1 MPPLK
6 KATKVPEIPA
16 AFPPAPLSDGEFATF
31 YVQVDDMRDNSLSR
45 VGELKKKLE
54 RPNAKILFAGHRGSG
69 KSTELNRLERE
80 IVEDTFV
87 VKFSVVEELDIND
100 INYVDLIMVMM
111 EKLASE
117 AVKEGIITTGSKYI
131 NQIKDWLVDVTKIK
145 AEETGYQLEVQA
157 GIKANQG
164 VLSLLIGLIA
174 EFKAAIRA
182 SSKSKTEYREELEKR
197 VTILKANCNV
207 LINEIEMGLKK
218 KNKRLLLVVED
229 MDKADTR
236 RVQEIL
242 CKHSGILAE
251 LNTRIMFVVSIF
263 ALTTPNLADITDRFD
278 RVSLPMIKVR
288 EKSGGTFKAGVDT
301 IKSVIERRAEPALFE
316 EGVIGLLIDNCGGVF
331 RDLFEMI
338 EIAANSADFRRQ
350 QTISKE
356 TAVYAF
362 ERLKA
367 KYRGMI
373 TVFNEQKG
381 GITTDG
387 LYGKLVEVCKSTTKS
402 HSLDEK
408 MLLLLS
414 CLAVVEYNGVQWFD
428 VHPAVK
434 SLLQD
439 MNLLQDMKKN

>member
-1 MPPLK
+1 MPTLK

-16 AFPPAPLSDGEFATF
+16 AFPPAPLGKEEFDAF
-31 YVQVDDMRDNSLSR
+31 YVEVDNERDNCLSR
-45 VGELKKKLE
+45 VGELKKKLAGS
-54 RPNAKILFAGHRGSG
+54 NAKILFAGHRGSG

-80 IVEDTFV
+80 IKNDTFF

-100 INYVDLIMVMM
+100 ISYVDLIMVMM

-117 AVKEGIITTGSKYI
+117 AVQQDIITTGSKYI
-131 NQIKDWLVDVTKIK
+131 KQIKDWLADVTQINEK
-145 AEETGYQLEVQA
+145 ETGYQLEVQA

-164 VLSLLIGLIA
+164 VLSLFIGLIA

-182 SSKSKTEYREELEKR
+182 SSNNKTVYRNELEKR
-197 VTILKANCNV
+197 VSILKANCNL
-207 LINEIEMGLKK
+207 LINEIEIGLKA
-218 KNKRLLLVVED
+218 KNKRLLLVIED

-236 RVQEIL
+236 NVHEIF

-251 LNTRIMFVVSIF
+251 LNTRMIFVVSMF
-263 ALTTPNLADITDRFD
+263 ALTTPNLADITGRYTM
-278 RVSLPMIKVR
+278 VSLPMIKVR
-288 EKSGGTFKAGVDT
+288 EKSGVPFNAGIDT
-301 IKSVIERRAEPALFE
+301 IKDVIERRAEPALFE
-316 EGVIGLLIDNCGGVF
+316 EGVVRLLIDNCGGVF

-338 EIAANSADFRRQ
+338 EIAANAADFRKR

-356 TAVYAF
+356 NAGYAF

-373 TVFNEQKG
+373 TVSNEQNI
-381 GITTDG
+381 GITTDD
-387 LYGKLVEVCKSTTKS
+387 LYAKLVEVCTSTTKS

-408 MLLLLS
+408 LLLLLS

-439 MNLLQDMKKN
+439 MQKI

>member
-6 KATKVPEIPA
+6 RATKVSEIPA
-16 AFPPAPLSDGEFATF
+16 AFPPAPLSTSEFDAF
-31 YVQVDDMRDNSLSR
+31 YVPVDSERDNCLSR
-45 VGELKKKLE
+45 VSELKKKLE
-54 RPNAKILFAGHRGSG
+54 GSNTKILFAGHRGSG
-69 KSTELNRLERE
+69 KSTELNRLKRE
-80 IVEDTFV
+80 IESDTFF

-100 INYVDLIMVMM
+100 ISYVDLIMVMM

-117 AVKEGIITTGSKYI
+117 AVKEKIITTDSKYI
-131 NQIKDWLVDVTKIK
+131 KQIKDWLVDVTKIK
-145 AEETGYQLEVQA
+145 EEETGYQLEVQA

-164 VLSLLIGLIA
+164 VLSLFIGLIA

-197 VTILKANCNV
+197 VSILKANCNV

-218 KNKRLLLVVED
+218 VNKRLLLVIED

-236 RVQEIL
+236 NVHEIF
-242 CKHSGILAE
+242 CRHSGILTE
-251 LNTRIMFVVSIF
+251 LNTRMIFVVSMF
-263 ALTTPNLADITDRFD
+263 ALTTPNLADITGRYMMI
-278 RVSLPMIKVR
+278 SLPMIKVR
-288 EKSGGTFKAGVDT
+288 EKNGGPFEAGITT
-301 IKSVIERRAEPALFE
+301 INTVIERRVELTLFE
-316 EGVIGLLIDNCGGVF
+316 KDVIRLLIDNCGGVF

-338 EIAANSADFRRQ
+338 EIAANAADFCKR

-356 TAVYAF
+356 NAEYAF

-381 GITTDG
+381 GITTDD
-387 LYGKLVEVCKSTTKS
+387 LYAKLVEVCKSTTKS
-402 HSLDEK
+402 HPLDEK
-408 MLLLLS
+408 MMLLLS
-414 CLAVVEYNGVQWFD
+414 CLAVVEYNGEQWFD

-439 MNLLQDMKKN
+439 MQKI

>member
-6 KATKVPEIPA
+6 KATKVSEIPA
-16 AFPPAPLSDGEFATF
+16 AFPPAPLSKEEFDTF
-31 YVQVDDMRDNSLSR
+31 YVQVDNERDNCLSR
-45 VGELKKKLE
+45 VSELKKKLE
-54 RPNAKILFAGHRGSG
+54 GSNTKILFAGHRGSG

-80 IVEDTFV
+80 IKEDTFF

-100 INYVDLIMVMM
+100 ISYVDLIMVMM

-117 AVKEGIITTGSKYI
+117 AVDKGIITTDSKYI
-131 NQIKDWLVDVTKIK
+131 EQIKNWLVDVTQIK
-145 AEETGYQLEVQA
+145 EKETGYHLEVQA

-164 VLSLLIGLIA
+164 VLSLFIGLIA

-182 SSKSKTEYREELEKR
+182 SSSNKTVYRNELEKR
-197 VTILKANCNV
+197 VSILKASCNV
-207 LINEIEMGLKK
+207 LINEIEIGLKT
-218 KNKRLLLVVED
+218 KNKRLLLVIED

-236 RVQEIL
+236 NVHEIF
-242 CKHSGILAE
+242 CRHSGILTE
-251 LNTRIMFVVSIF
+251 LNTRMIFVVSMF
-263 ALTTPNLADITDRFD
+263 ALTTPNLADITGRYTM
-278 RVSLPMIKVR
+278 VSLPMIKVR
-288 EKSGGTFKAGVDT
+288 EKNGTPFNAGIDT

-316 EGVIGLLIDNCGGVF
+316 KDVIGLLIDNCGGVF

-338 EIAANSADFRRQ
+338 EIAANAADFRKR

-356 TAVYAF
+356 NAGYAF

-373 TVFNEQKG
+373 TVFNEHKG

-387 LYGKLVEVCKSTTKS
+387 LYSKLVEVCKSTTKS
-402 HSLDEK
+402 HPFDEK
-408 MLLLLS
+408 MMLLLS
-414 CLAVVEYNGVQWFD
+414 CLAVVEYNGEQWFD

-434 SLLQD
+434 SLLKD
-439 MNLLQDMKKN
+439 MNLLQDAQKT

>member
-6 KATKVPEIPA
+6 KATKVSEIPA
-16 AFPPAPLSDGEFATF
+16 AFPPAPLSDDEFDTF
-31 YVQVDDMRDNSLSR
+31 YVQVDDKRDNCLSR

-54 RPNAKILFAGHRGSG
+54 RLNAKILFAGHRGSG

-80 IVEDTFV
+80 IASDTFV
-87 VKFSVVEELDIND
+87 VKFSVAEELDIND

-117 AVKEGIITTGSKYI
+117 AVKEEIITTDSKYI
-131 NQIKDWLVDVTKIK
+131 EQIKDWLVKVTNIK
-145 AEETGYQLEVQA
+145 EKETGYQIEVQA
-157 GIKANQG
+157 GLKANQG
-164 VLSLLIGLIA
+164 ILSLFIGIIA

-182 SSKSKTEYREELEKR
+182 SSNNKTIYREELEKR

-207 LINEIEMGLKK
+207 LINAIEMGLKK
-218 KNKRLLLVVED
+218 KNKKLLLVVED

-236 RVQEIL
+236 RIHEIL

-251 LNTRIMFVVSIF
+251 LNTRMIFVVSMF
-263 ALTTPNLADITDRFD
+263 ALTTPNLADITGRFD
-278 RVSLPMIKVR
+278 MVSLPMIKVR
-288 EKSGGTFKAGVDT
+288 EKSGGPFIAGIDT
-301 IKSVIERRAEPALFE
+301 IKAVIGRRAELALFE
-316 EGVIGLLIDNCGGVF
+316 DDVIDLLIDNCGGVF
-331 RDLFEMI
+331 RDLFDMI

-356 TAVYAF
+356 NAGYAF

-387 LYGKLVEVCKSTTKS
+387 LYEKLVEVCKSDTKS

-434 SLLQD
+434 SLLKD
-439 MNLLQDMKKN
+439 MQKI

>member
-1 MPPLK
+1 MPTLK
-6 KATKVPEIPA
+6 KATKVSEIPA
-16 AFPPAPLSDGEFATF
+16 AFPPAPLSKEEFDTF
-31 YVQVDDMRDNSLSR
+31 YVQVDSERDNCTSR

-54 RPNAKILFAGHRGSG
+54 RSHAKILFAGHRVSG
-69 KSTELNRLERE
+69 KYTELNRLERE
-80 IVEDTFV
+80 IASDTFV

-100 INYVDLIMVMM
+100 ISYVDLIMVMM

-117 AVKEGIITTGSKYI
+117 AVKEEIITTGSKYI
-131 NQIKDWLVDVTKIK
+131 KQIKDWLVDVTKIK

-207 LINEIEMGLKK
+207 LINEIEMGLQK

-263 ALTTPNLADITDRFD
+263 ALTTPILADITSRFD
-278 RVSLPMIKVR
+278 MVSLPMIKVR

-301 IKSVIERRAEPALFE
+301 IKAVIERRAEPVLFE
-316 EGVIGLLIDNCGGVF
+316 KDVIGLLIDNCGGVF

-350 QTISKE
+350 QTISNE
-356 TAVYAF
+356 NAGYAF

-387 LYGKLVEVCKSTTKS
+387 LYDKLVEVCKSDTKS
-402 HSLDEK
+402 HALDEK

-428 VHPAVK
+428 AHPAVK
-434 SLLQD
+434 SLLKD
-439 MNLLQDMKKN
+439 MQKI

>member
-1 MPPLK
+1 MPTLK
-6 KATKVPEIPA
+6 KATKVSEIPA
-16 AFPPAPLSDGEFATF
+16 AFPPSPLSGDEFTTF
-31 YVQVDDMRDNSLSR
+31 YVEVDKERDSSLSR
-45 VGELKKKLE
+45 VSELKKKLE
-54 RPNAKILFAGHRGSG
+54 GSNTKILFAGHRGSG
-69 KSTELNRLERE
+69 KSTELNRLKRE
-80 IVEDTFV
+80 IERDTFF

-100 INYVDLIMVMM
+100 ISYVDLIMVMM
-111 EKLASE
+111 EKLASR
-117 AVKEGIITTGSKYI
+117 AVEDGIITTDSKYI
-131 NQIKDWLVDVTKIK
+131 KQIKDWLMVVTKIQEK
-145 AEETGYQLEVQA
+145 ETGYQLEVQA

-164 VLSLLIGLIA
+164 VLSLFIGLIA

-182 SSKSKTEYREELEKR
+182 SSKNKTVYREELEKR

-207 LINEIEMGLKK
+207 LINEIEMGLKA
-218 KNKRLLLVVED
+218 KNKRLLLVIED

-236 RVQEIL
+236 KVQEIL

-251 LNTRIMFVVSIF
+251 LNTRMIFVVSMF
-263 ALTTPNLADITDRFD
+263 ALTTAILADITGRYTM
-278 RVSLPMIKVR
+278 VSLPMIKVR
-288 EKSGGTFKAGVDT
+288 EKNGTLFKAGIAT
-301 IKSVIERRAEPALFE
+301 IKAVIERRAEPVLFE

-338 EIAANSADFRRQ
+338 EIAANSADFRKQ
-350 QTISKE
+350 KTISNE
-356 TAVYAF
+356 NAGYAF

-373 TVFNEQKG
+373 TVSNEQKG

-387 LYGKLVEVCKSTTKS
+387 LYDKLAEVCKSTTKS
-402 HSLDEK
+402 HALDEK

-434 SLLQD
+434 SLLKDIRPPD
-439 MNLLQDMKKN
+439 MLNI